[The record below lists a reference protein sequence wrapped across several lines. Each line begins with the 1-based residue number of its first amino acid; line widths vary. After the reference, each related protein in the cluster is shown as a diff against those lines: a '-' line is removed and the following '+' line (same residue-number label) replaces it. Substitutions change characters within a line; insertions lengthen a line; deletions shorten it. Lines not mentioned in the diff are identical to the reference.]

1 VSGFRYCPRCGVELA
16 ESEHGGRTRPA
27 CPREGCGY
35 VHWDNPVPVV
45 AAIVEREGHVL
56 LVRNKTFPEKW
67 FGLVTGFLERGE
79 TPEEGVLREVK
90 EELGLDAE
98 LRALVGAYAFLPM
111 NQLIV
116 AYHVV
121 AHGRGRARRGA
132 RGLQT
137 RADREAPPVALRH
150 GRRGARL
157 ARAPRV
163 ELNRAAT
170 GSRRAQFSMQTSSP
184 VEPTSQRGWPGTAPC
199 PGRTGRNTS
208 CARS

>member
-1 VSGFRYCPRCGVELA
+1 MSKERYCPRCGAELA
-16 ESEHGGRTRPA
+16 PGEHGGRTRPA

-45 AAIVEREGHVL
+45 AAIVEREGCVL

-98 LRALVGAYAFLPM
+98 LGSLVGAYAFLPM

-121 AHGRGRARRGA
+121 ARGEVVLGEELADYKAVPIEKLRPWPFATGDAVRDWLARRARA
-132 RGLQT
+132 
-137 RADREAPPVALRH
+137 
-150 GRRGARL
+150 
-157 ARAPRV
+157 
-163 ELNRAAT
+163 
-170 GSRRAQFSMQTSSP
+170 
-184 VEPTSQRGWPGTAPC
+184 
-199 PGRTGRNTS
+199 
-208 CARS
+208 